1 MFEYM
6 VDLEVMILKVLEDI
20 FFFIF
25 FMYLIY
31 FDWIN
36 I

>member
-6 VDLEVMILKVLEDI
+6 VDLGVMILKVLEDI
-20 FFFIF
+20 FFFILF
-25 FMYLIY
+25 RYLIY
-31 FDWIN
+31 CDWIN